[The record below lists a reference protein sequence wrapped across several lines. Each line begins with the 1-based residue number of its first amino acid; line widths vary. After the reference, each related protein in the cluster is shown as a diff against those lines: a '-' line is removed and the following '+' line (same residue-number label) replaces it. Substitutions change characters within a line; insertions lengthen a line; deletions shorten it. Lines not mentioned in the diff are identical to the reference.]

1 MTITVDVQDNSTADK
16 ILWFLEN
23 VKSEGLKIYTDDKKH
38 KNIENF
44 EKIIDKKS
52 DGAILLD
59 KSIIYNPHEKLNC
72 NILNTRSKE
81 I

>member
-1 MTITVDVQDNSTADK
+1 MTITVDIQDDSTADK

-23 VKSEGLKIYTDDKKH
+23 VKSEGLKIYTDDKKD
-38 KNIENF
+38 KNIKDF

-59 KSIIYNPHEKLNC
+59 KSVIFNPHEELSSD
-72 NILNTRSKE
+72 IS
-81 I
+81 